1 MSGSRLDWADVARG
15 GAMMLVVLA
24 HTLQLMDAGGWELG
38 WLDPLNLYLTAIRMP
53 LFFLVAGVF
62 GARAIQRTWGG
73 LWASRLALLVYMYF
87 LWMLIRAV
95 WFSIVP
101 WPLGDLPPWLAL
113 AVSPVW
119 PTNGLWFLYALVLY
133 LVIGRLTARLPAW
146 IPLTAAGV
154 LSVVAASD
162 LLPTG
167 GNPVWRSIAL
177 YCFFFL
183 LGARFAAVWKAL
195 AARSNVWL
203 LLAAL
208 VAVPA
213 GILLFGVLPDAAAG
227 VGRVVISAVCV
238 AASLI
243 VAAMVARARP
253 LAAPFIGV
261 GRRTLP
267 IYVTHTLLLA
277 AVVPLVPVAIVPPA
291 LAAVVLTAF
300 GIVASLLLFGLLGRV
315 SGIYSLPA
323 PVQRRL
329 QARRD
334 ADSAV

>member
-1 MSGSRLDWADVARG
+1 MTGSRLAWADVARG
-15 GAMMLVVLA
+15 AAMMLVVLA
-24 HTLQLMDAGGWELG
+24 HTLQLMEIGGWDLG
-38 WLDPLNLYLTAIRMP
+38 WLDTLNLYLTAIRMP
-53 LFFLVAGVF
+53 LFFLIAGVF
-62 GARAIQRTWGG
+62 GARAVQRTWAG

-95 WFSIVP
+95 WFTFVP
-101 WPLGDLPPWLAL
+101 WPLGDLAPWLAL
-113 AVSPVW
+113 AVSPFW

-133 LVIGRLTARLPAW
+133 LVVGRLTARWPAW
-146 IPLTAAGV
+146 IPLTAAGL
-154 LSVVAASD
+154 LSAVAASD

-177 YCFFFL
+177 YLFFFL
-183 LGARFAAVWKAL
+183 LGARFADVWKAL
-195 AARSNVWL
+195 AARSNLLL
-203 LLAAL
+203 LLAAV

-213 GILLFGVLPDAAAG
+213 GIVVFGFVPDIAAG
-227 VGRVVISAVCV
+227 VARVLLSVVCV
-238 AASLI
+238 CASI
-243 VAAMVARARP
+243 VVAAMVARARP

-277 AVVPLVPVAIVPPA
+277 VLVPLVPAAIVPPA
-291 LAAVVLTAF
+291 IAAVVLTS
-300 GIVASLLLFGLLGRV
+300 VAILLSLLLYLLLGRF

-329 QARRD
+329 QAPRRD
-334 ADSAV
+334 SVG